1 MEAWRSCDSLK
12 GLIARN
18 RRTWSSLE
26 LGAPHLRKRASPL
39 LRPALQGDRIRFHPR
54 ALAGLQVPCTRE
66 LYSAQHSRQTY
77 PDATDGAAAAQR
89 EEAGCP
95 PRCSRPVP
103 GPRCSLFIQR
113 CHVGTTE
120 TQRARDLSLGS
131 ARPQRGDEG
140 GVQTPAQL
148 EEPST
153 RTRGLAAPIPEP
165 RQLPRPSPRPLAAW
179 CVQASCQED
188 ASLGPTRPSLDR
200 VPCSPHQ
207 TPTVTPAPLYTA
219 HLPRADGLRP
229 DLQNPMAPVN
239 DPKVCVL
246 L

>member
-1 MEAWRSCDSLK
+1 MELLQLREKKRHARHDAASRAQSEDS
-12 GLIARN
+12 
-18 RRTWSSLE
+18 
-26 LGAPHLRKRASPL
+26 
-39 LRPALQGDRIRFHPR
+39 
-54 ALAGLQVPCTRE
+54 
-66 LYSAQHSRQTY
+66 
-77 PDATDGAAAAQR
+77 
-89 EEAGCP
+89 
-95 PRCSRPVP
+95 VP

-113 CHVGTTE
+113 CHVGSTE
-120 TQRARDLSLGS
+120 TQQARDLSLGS
-131 ARPQRGDEG
+131 ARPQRGYEG

-153 RTRGLAAPIPEP
+153 RTCGLAALIPEP

-179 CVQASCQED
+179 CVEASCQED
-188 ASLGPTRPSLDR
+188 AGLGPTHPSLDR

-207 TPTVTPAPLYTA
+207 IPAVTPAPLYAA
-219 HLPRADGLRP
+219 HLPRTDGLRP